1 MNLKLIQ
8 IVPHHI
14 ILEVN
19 TPVSW
24 KAATKASLRGK
35 KTLKT

>member
-1 MNLKLIQ
+1 MNSKLIQ

-19 TPVSW
+19 APVSL
-24 KAATKASLRGK
+24 KVATKIFLEVK
-35 KTLKT
+35 NY